1 MTKERAAALAAHD
14 FFARYGPEPWDE
26 LRAELGD
33 KATDALLAYFI
44 GKRVTVL
51 QAEATD
57 AVAESEKA
65 ATGEWDL
72 QEAVALEVGDAEM
85 VR

>member
-14 FFARYGPEPWDE
+14 YFARYGPAPWDE
-26 LRAELGD
+26 LRAALGD
-33 KATDALLAYFI
+33 KPTDDLIAYFI

-57 AVAESEKA
+57 AVAEADKA
-65 ATGEWDL
+65 VSGDWDP
-72 QEAVALEVGDAEM
+72 LEVVAEEA
-85 VR
+85 R

>member
-14 FFARYGPEPWDE
+14 HFARYGPEPWDE
-26 LRAELGD
+26 LRAALGD
-33 KATDALLAYFI
+33 KPTDNLMDFFVS
-44 GKRVTVL
+44 KRVAVL
-51 QAEATD
+51 QVEATD
-57 AVAESEKA
+57 AVAVADKA
-65 ATGEWDL
+65 AAGEWDL

>member
-14 FFARYGPEPWDE
+14 FFARYGPAPWNE
-26 LRAELGD
+26 LRAALGD
-33 KATDALLAYFI
+33 KPTDDLIAYLI

-57 AVAESEKA
+57 AVAEADKA
-65 ATGEWDL
+65 TAGEWDL
-72 QEAVALEVGDAEM
+72 QEAVALEE
-85 VR
+85 R